1 MTWEQKRH
9 RFVNEDE
16 ILIHPFRID
25 RTLKYQQV
33 FRANDAMLHS
43 RLEVKLTT
51 RPEHFD
57 RKRLLVRWTPQD
69 KTCAF
74 ADFESLVL
82 LLVHLE
88 REIAAFADDEIFLHA
103 WGFMQCDD
111 NAAPAGAN
119 HAIVRVLDAIKQFRE
134 LFRFANP
141 VRKRF
146 IPKAT
151 CFAAVA
157 VKRLARIDRRKRAQL
172 MGDASEAWIRG
183 ELRVIEIEARFHQCP
198 PEVETATAPSAL
210 LSRGHM
216 KP

>member
-74 ADFESLVL
+74 AHVESLVF

-88 REIAAFADDEIFLHA
+88 RQISAFADNEIFFDA
-103 WGFMQCDD
+103 RMFVQCDD

-119 HAIVRVLDAIKQFRE
+119 HALVSVLNMIE
-134 LFRFANP
+134 
-141 VRKRF
+141 
-146 IPKAT
+146 
-151 CFAAVA
+151 
-157 VKRLARIDRRKRAQL
+157 QL
-172 MGDASEAWIRG
+172 R
-183 ELRVIEIEARFHQCP
+183 
-198 PEVETATAPSAL
+198 
-210 LSRGHM
+210 
-216 KP
+216 